1 MTLPHRAPL
10 HRLAWCAALA
20 ACLASP
26 ARAAEPMNPGADQTS
41 AATATATA
49 TAAAT
54 LAAQAAPPLLKFGSF
69 FAQPVGPRGL
79 EIAESLRAADGREV
93 RLRGYMVSQEQ
104 RPAGRFLLTP
114 RPVRMSEHADGEA
127 DDLPPSTVTV
137 VLDAAQ
143 QDRIVTQQD
152 GLIEVVGRLS
162 VGRREEADGRVSWVR
177 LQLGPQAVRAAAMRG
192 PEGHVH
198 FH

>member
-1 MTLPHRAPL
+1 MNWFLP
-10 HRLAWCAALA
+10 RLLA
-20 ACLASP
+20 ARRDTLVAVLAG
-26 ARAAEPMNPGADQTS
+26 AGEP
-41 AATATATA
+41 
-49 TAAAT
+49 
-54 LAAQAAPPLLKFGSF
+54 LVIKFGSF

-79 EIAESLRAADGREV
+79 EIAEALRAADGREV

-152 GLIEVVGRLS
+152 GLIEVVGYN
-162 VGRREEADGRVSWVR
+162 VRVID
-177 LQLGPQAVRAAAMRG
+177 
-192 PEGHVH
+192 PEGLARLGQA
-198 FH
+198 